1 MQRRKI
7 PALCCLRMLE
17 DVKEI
22 NVWKDT
28 MVKVFWISQ
37 LMISSNICQAQRMR
51 RDRARFRH
59 TPSSLP
65 PCFVLL
71 LKLCNNVGG
80 TFLPSLAPV
89 FFLLRNLVF
98 LVFAR
103 DAFFITII
111 TIIIITSL
119 HYFHFILGFLGSICI
134 RNSNISSSRL
144 APDRYGSSRSTCR
157 TPPPRG

>member
-51 RDRARFRH
+51 RDRARFPH
-59 TPSSLP
+59 TPPSLP

-71 LKLCNNVGG
+71 LKLCNNVGA
-80 TFLPSLAPV
+80 L
-89 FFLLRNLVF
+89 
-98 LVFAR
+98 FA
-103 DAFFITII
+103 F
-111 TIIIITSL
+111 
-119 HYFHFILGFLGSICI
+119 
-134 RNSNISSSRL
+134 SSSCL
-144 APDRYGSSRSTCR
+144 LFA
-157 TPPPRG
+157 